1 MLICSNSYLLVDHVV
16 FCILV
21 PFRRDIIKRKI
32 FFFSGTD
39 SLNTRNMDKLSV
51 DYFMKICGADAMW
64 NDSFWIIRYRCLMNL
79 DTKNV
84 QNKVF
89 ILYILVANR
98 F

>member
-1 MLICSNSYLLVDHVV
+1 MLICSNSYLLVNHVV

-39 SLNTRNMDKLSV
+39 SFNTRNMDKLSL
-51 DYFMKICGADAMW
+51 DYFVKICAADAMW
-64 NDSFWIIRYRCLMNL
+64 NDSFWIIRYRCVTNL

-84 QNKVF
+84 QIKVF
-89 ILYILVANR
+89 ILYILAANR

>member
-21 PFRRDIIKRKI
+21 PFRRDIIKREI

-39 SLNTRNMDKLSV
+39 SFNTLNMDKLSV

-84 QNKVF
+84 QIKVF
-89 ILYILVANR
+89 ILYILAANR

>member
-1 MLICSNSYLLVDHVV
+1 
-16 FCILV
+16 
-21 PFRRDIIKRKI
+21 
-32 FFFSGTD
+32 
-39 SLNTRNMDKLSV
+39 MDKLSV

-84 QNKVF
+84 QIKVF
-89 ILYILVANR
+89 ILYILAANR

>member
-1 MLICSNSYLLVDHVV
+1 MFQFISLGGSCSFLHLGTVQERYHKEKDL
-16 FCILV
+16 
-21 PFRRDIIKRKI
+21 
-32 FFFSGTD
+32 FFSGTD

-51 DYFMKICGADAMW
+51 DYFMKICGADAYMW

-84 QNKVF
+84 QIKVF
-89 ILYILVANR
+89 ILYILAANR

>member
-51 DYFMKICGADAMW
+51 DYFMKIRGADAMW

-84 QNKVF
+84 QIKVF
-89 ILYILVANR
+89 ILYILAANR